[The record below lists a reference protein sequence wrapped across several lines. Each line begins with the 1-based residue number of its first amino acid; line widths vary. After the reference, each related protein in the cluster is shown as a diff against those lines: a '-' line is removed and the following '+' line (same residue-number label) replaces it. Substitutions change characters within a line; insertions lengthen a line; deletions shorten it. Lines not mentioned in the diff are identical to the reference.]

1 MNQNICYNCGGECVP
16 RGGRLVC
23 AHCGTYKPA
32 AITGEE
38 LTLLFTAFQKLRL
51 AEFYEAE
58 QEFDDIIH
66 RYPSNAQ
73 AYWGRL
79 MARFGIKY
87 EEDYNGGKIPTC
99 YSASIESIFSA
110 SDYKKAMEYAD
121 EESRAVFREHAGYI
135 ERVRREW
142 VEKAKKE
149 KPYDIFICY
158 KDSDLAQGVQR
169 TRDSFAMQDLYI
181 YLTNKGYRVFFSHE
195 TLREKT
201 GEKYEPYIFNALST
215 AKVMLV
221 YGSNPDYINSTWVKN
236 EWTRY
241 KKRIQSGEKKPNS
254 LLVAYEG
261 FSPSELPLSLSSTQC
276 FDATDRR
283 FYSDLTDKI
292 EEILFSGS
300 PSKTILPKPT
310 ALKPPAQKKQAPAPR
325 KKTSAQNT
333 EKENFSANRILQL
346 MKNKLFYCVLG
357 LLAIVISRFLP
368 SETVWPQIV
377 MGLGFSVLFM
387 LLTFIVKRKEDEL
400 WLLLYTI
407 LFTVLPAVSVI
418 LIICRIQTYIL
429 FSMLLLVSVACLSAT
444 FFYMFKEETYTEG
457 SVTMCVISLI
467 CCMLEGIILSALTM
481 PFLAAQIFIGALI
494 ALCLFW
500 FTVTVVKQ
508 AFDCY
513 NDEACIAIFVIMLV
527 LTAAVGLLWIF
538 GVTVLAFILSV
549 LFAGAYA
556 VLLYF
561 GMVESV
567 EYSYGLGPVG
577 LSLYMILA
585 TILAAVIF
593 PPLVTHLA
601 VGALFTAYL
610 AFATVF
616 SVKNKDS
623 DAYLAY
629 YIVNIVMFG
638 LLILAAFFFHT
649 ALIVYA
655 AALVIVCNLLT
666 QRTLTE
672 KNSDIEICKILSIIA
687 VAGSFLLGALKIALG

>member
-1 MNQNICYNCGGECVP
+1 MNQNICYNCGGEWIP

-23 AHCGTYKPA
+23 AHCGSYKPT

-38 LTLLFTAFQKLRL
+38 MTLLYTAFQKLRL
-51 AEFYEAE
+51 AEFYDAE
-58 QEFDDIIH
+58 QEFDDVIR

-87 EEDYNGGKIPTC
+87 EEDYDGGRIPTC

-110 SDYKKAMEYAD
+110 SDYQKAMEYAD
-121 EESRAVFREHAGYI
+121 EESRAVFKEHAGYI
-135 ERVRREW
+135 ERVRKEW
-142 VEKAKKE
+142 IEKAKKE
-149 KPYDIFICY
+149 KPYDIFISY
-158 KDSDLAQGVQR
+158 KDSDREHGVKR

-215 AKVMLV
+215 AKIMLV
-221 YGSNPDYINSTWVKN
+221 YGSDPDYINSTWVKN

-241 KKRIQSGEKKPNS
+241 KKRIQAGEKKPNS

-261 FSPSELPLSLSSTQC
+261 FSPSELPLALSSTQC

-292 EEILFSGS
+292 EEILFSGA
-300 PSKTILPKPT
+300 PAKTIFSKPTAPKPT
-310 ALKPPAQKKQAPAPR
+310 APKKKAPAPR
-325 KKTSAQNT
+325 KKAPAQNT
-333 EKENFSANRILQL
+333 AKKNFSADQIAKLL
-346 MKNKLFYCVLG
+346 KNKLFYCVLS
-357 LLAIVISRFLP
+357 LIAIVISRFLP

-377 MGLGFSVLFM
+377 MGVGFSVLCM

-418 LIICRIQTYIL
+418 LILCGIKTYTL
-429 FSMLLLVSVACLSAT
+429 FLMLLLVSVACLSAT
-444 FFYMFKEETYTEG
+444 FFYMFKDSTCTEG

-467 CCMLEGIILSALTM
+467 CCMLEGIILSALTV
-481 PFLAAQIFIGALI
+481 PYVAAQIFIGALI
-494 ALCLFW
+494 ALLVFW
-500 FTVTVVKQ
+500 ITAAIVKQ

-513 NDEACIAIFVIMLV
+513 NDEACIAMFVTMLA
-527 LTAAVGLLWIF
+527 LTAVVGILWIL
-538 GVTVLAFILSV
+538 GVTVLALILSV

-561 GMVESV
+561 GMVDAV

-577 LSLYMILA
+577 LSVYMIFA
-585 TILAAVIF
+585 TILAAVLF
-593 PPLVTHLA
+593 PPLVTHIV

-610 AFATVF
+610 AYATIF
-616 SVKNKDS
+616 SIKNKDS

-629 YIVNIVMFG
+629 YIVNVIALG

-655 AALVIVCNLLT
+655 AALVIACNLLT
-666 QRTLTE
+666 QRTLTDR
-672 KNSDIEICKILSIIA
+672 NSDIEICKILSIIA